1 MFKVI
6 YGYLN
11 FFSMKILIVE
21 DEKRITSFIR
31 KGLQYEGYTVDVS
44 YEGENGLEKA
54 KDENID
60 LIILD
65 VMLPKKD
72 GISVCRELREM
83 GISTPVIMLTA
94 KDGVDDRVKGLDA
107 GADDYLVKPFAFK
120 ELLARI
126 RSLLRR
132 GDAVKQLILQVGD
145 LELDPSSREVRR
157 RDKIIDLSK
166 KEYSLLEYL
175 MRNKNQVLTRTM
187 IAEHVWDYD
196 FDSFTNTIDV
206 YIRYLRKKIDD
217 GFEVKLIKTIRG
229 IGYKITEG

>member
-1 MFKVI
+1 
-6 YGYLN
+6 
-11 FFSMKILIVE
+11 MKILIVE

-31 KGLQYEGYTVDVS
+31 KGLQYEGYTVDVA
-44 YEGENGLEKA
+44 YEGETGLEKA

-65 VMLPKKD
+65 IMLPKKD
-72 GISVCRELREM
+72 GITLCRELREL
-83 GISTPVIMLTA
+83 GVSTPVIMLTA
-94 KDGVDDRVKGLDA
+94 KDSIDDKVKGLDA
-107 GADDYLVKPFAFK
+107 GADDYLIKPFAFK

-132 GDAVKQLILQVGD
+132 GDATKQVILQVSD
-145 LELDPSSREVRR
+145 LVLDPSSREVRR
-157 RDKIIDLSK
+157 GDKNIELSK

-206 YIRYLRKKIDD
+206 YIRYLRKKVDD
-217 GFEVKLIKTIRG
+217 GFNIKLIRTIRG

>member
-54 KDENID
+54 KDENTD

>member
-1 MFKVI
+1 MDQLYI
-6 YGYLN
+6 
-11 FFSMKILIVE
+11 FFNETIMKILVVE

-31 KGLQYEGYTVDVS
+31 KGLNYEGYTVEVAYD
-44 YEGENGLEKA
+44 GEVGLDKG
-54 KDENID
+54 KDESLD

-65 VMLPKKD
+65 LMLPKMD
-72 GISVCRELREM
+72 GIQVCEKLRDCRVT
-83 GISTPVIMLTA
+83 TPIIMLTA
-94 KDGVDDRVKGLDA
+94 KDTVDDRVKGLDA

-120 ELLARI
+120 ELLARV

-132 GDAVKQLILQVGD
+132 TDNVQQVVLQVGN
-145 LELDPSSREVRR
+145 LIMDPASREVKRGER
-157 RDKIIDLSK
+157 LIELSK

-175 MRNKNQVLTRTM
+175 MRNANQVLTRTM

-217 GFEVKLIKTIRG
+217 KESKKLIRTVRG
-229 IGYKITEG
+229 IGYKISDK